1 MFVFEDR
8 EYIKLIGRLNIVTAY
23 YDEKPIEINYIICAF
38 YSISRRHK
46 KVSTIIKDG
55 TLKHSKSQTIFRMLY
70 YMQCNLNL
78 KSVLS
83 INVFYCKQTLRE
95 KSKRLK

>member
-8 EYIKLIGRLNIVTAY
+8 EYIKLIGRLNIVID
-23 YDEKPIEINYIICAF
+23 YDAKPIEINYIICAF

-55 TLKHSKSQTIFRMLY
+55 TLKHSKSQTPLY
-70 YMQCNLNL
+70 FECYITC
-78 KSVLS
+78 SA
-83 INVFYCKQTLRE
+83 I
-95 KSKRLK
+95 